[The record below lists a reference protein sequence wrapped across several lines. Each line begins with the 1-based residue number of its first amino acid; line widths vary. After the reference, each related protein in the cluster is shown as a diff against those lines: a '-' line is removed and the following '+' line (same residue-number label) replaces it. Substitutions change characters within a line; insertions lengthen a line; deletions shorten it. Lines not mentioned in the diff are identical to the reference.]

1 MYRFRFAVKLSIDET
16 IFGDNETDDTFLDSI
31 SELEHDWYI
40 GLETDPEWL
49 SSMVASKNFLF
60 TLGLNEE
67 GLYTSRTLSLLKLPL
82 FTGTVNP
89 ECVTSIWSALS
100 FELLYLTNDDEE
112 RYSIQAHPNIM
123 RNILTQTA
131 APPLGYPIFSSG
143 VKNISILSITS

>member
-1 MYRFRFAVKLSIDET
+1 M
-16 IFGDNETDDTFLDSI
+16 
-31 SELEHDWYI
+31 
-40 GLETDPEWL
+40 
-49 SSMVASKNFLF
+49 ASKNFLF

-89 ECVTSIWSALS
+89 ECVKSIWSALS

>member
-1 MYRFRFAVKLSIDET
+1 MKLSIDET
-16 IFGDNETDDTFLDSI
+16 IFGDSETDDTFLDNI
-31 SELEHDWYI
+31 SELEYDWYI
-40 GLETDPEWL
+40 GLEADPGWL
-49 SSMVASKNFLF
+49 SCLASSKKFLF
-60 TLGLNEE
+60 TLGLNSE
-67 GLYTSRTLSLLKLPL
+67 GLYTSRTLSLLRLPM

-131 APPLGYPIFSSG
+131 SPPLGYPIFSSG
-143 VKNISILSITS
+143 LKNISLLSIAS